1 MIAGPSPPVAA
12 AAPRYNVDDGLQDVQ
27 DLVDDALKDASDT
40 SSVSSSVINDA
51 LQDDDSPRSK
61 NKESKV
67 TDEMALP
74 DPDTPVLIGHR
85 QSDSDTYRSSED
97 HVTTISVGMPS
108 PSASIERHESVE
120 RARQASLED
129 HTLGMNG
136 EITIDAQAVEY
147 VQPEQPRHRTNS
159 TVSSD
164 GRRSRTSSLGYD
176 EDMVFTAEDFAVNDY
191 RMKKLQKEEV
201 VDFKFGTL
209 TKNKQKDL
217 VPREE
222 TKEEPAP
229 VTSLRSLR
237 QAMRRPVNVA
247 DEKPPE
253 LPSLIMAD
261 DKPMYVE
268 NVSQQEEEEEHIVE
282 DTYMET
288 HEAAPS
294 LPSVP
299 PPNQR
304 SPSPTVEPHEHTM
317 QSPVHRSPSPV
328 PRSPSPVARSPSP
341 VHRPPSVQ
349 RSPSPKREEIV
360 IPKEEIVRP
369 KVIQPVAHVDTQDH
383 AQSSSFVQSAL
394 QRERNTAP
402 IGTTQPLK
410 RPGRTSIYD
419 IIKADITQRKGGIYH
434 HDGHQLS
441 PTEHKDF
448 GYSSSP
454 PATSPKQETE
464 VTPEDL
470 QYLDGDHE
478 LKIDAKSPEGVA
490 LPRQQFYFSSTRA
503 PDEEPELPRARKTS
517 KLLMGPRPWGAPR
530 DTPSM
535 EHVDAKTDENSNYPD
550 TLLHQDYKSEEST
563 VAKSPSKEAVQQK
576 CDELS
581 FSPRPESES
590 DIILEEKSIS
600 LMALPTKESQAYNDS
615 LQRDDPGF
623 PNRAS
628 DFYESTSSGELEPGK
643 KESSKQELQVLLL

>member
-1 MIAGPSPPVAA
+1 MIAGPSPPA

-27 DLVDDALKDASDT
+27 DLVDDALKDDASDA
-40 SSVSSSVINDA
+40 SSVSSSIINDA
-51 LQDDDSPRSK
+51 LKDEDDSQGK
-61 NKESKV
+61 GKAKV

-85 QSDSDTYRSSED
+85 QSDSDTYRSGDD

-108 PSASIERHESVE
+108 PGASIERHESVE

-129 HTLGMNG
+129 HALGMNG
-136 EITIDAQAVEY
+136 EITIDAQHVEY
-147 VQPEQPRHRTNS
+147 VQPEQPRRRTNS
-159 TVSSD
+159 TTSD

-176 EDMVFTAEDFAVNDY
+176 EDMVFTAEDFAMNDY

-201 VDFKFGTL
+201 VDFRFGTL
-209 TKNKQKDL
+209 TKNKQKEIA
-217 VPREE
+217 PKEE
-222 TKEEPAP
+222 AKEEPAP

-261 DKPMYVE
+261 DKPLYVE
-268 NVSQQEEEEEHIVE
+268 NVSQQEEERVAEE
-282 DTYMET
+282 TQMET
-288 HEAAPS
+288 EELAPS

-299 PPNQR
+299 PPSQR
-304 SPSPTVEPHEHTM
+304 SPSPSEGPQPP

-328 PRSPSPVARSPSP
+328 HRSPSP
-341 VHRPPSVQ
+341 VHRSPSPTHRSPKVH

-369 KVIQPVAHVDTQDH
+369 KVIQPVAHADTQDH
-383 AQSSSFVQSAL
+383 TQSSSFVQSAL

-402 IGTTQPLK
+402 TGATQPLK

-454 PATSPKQETE
+454 PPTSPKQETE

-470 QYLDGDHE
+470 KYLDSDQGM
-478 LKIDAKSPEGVA
+478 KIDTSKSPEGVA
-490 LPRQQFYFSSTRA
+490 LPKQQFYFSSTMA
-503 PDEEPELPRARKTS
+503 PGEEPDLPRARKTS

-530 DTPSM
+530 ETPSV
-535 EHVDAKTDENSNYPD
+535 EHVDAKTDENSNYSEAM
-550 TLLHQDYKSEEST
+550 LHQDYKSEEF
-563 VAKSPSKEAVQQK
+563 AASPSKEVVQQK

-600 LMALPTKESQAYNDS
+600 MIALPTKESQAYHDS
-615 LQRDDPGF
+615 LQKNDPGF
-623 PNRAS
+623 SNQAS
-628 DFYESTSSGELEPGK
+628 DFYETTSSGELESGK
-643 KESSKQELQVLLL
+643 KESSKQELQVVII